1 MKLNVFVALT
11 GLCSRRKAMELIKMG
26 DITVN
31 HWDVRKPSYEIQ
43 EKDTIRFKKKILKIS
58 PDKPIYIAMNKPVG
72 VVTTLSDTHK
82 RPTIISLIAK
92 DVKTRVFPI
101 GRLDTHTTGIILLT
115 NDGEL
120 ANKLAHPKYKVK
132 KVYQITLD
140 KPVTPTD
147 IASIKRGLHL
157 KDGPIKLDDVE
168 QGYNRA
174 KVKVTLHSGRTRI
187 VRRVFESLGYSPQ
200 KLERINFAGITKR
213 GLAQGEWRD
222 LRRVEVIRL
231 KKENPIII
239 EPVKT
244 STPPKRLP
252 NSRTNKRSS
261 DTRTDRKSPNSSVRK
276 RSPKPRVNKRSAK

>member
-11 GLCSRRKAMELIKMG
+11 GLCSRRKAIELIKMG

-31 HWDVRKPSYEIQ
+31 HWDVRKASYIIQ
-43 EKDTIRFKKKILKIS
+43 EKDTIRHHKKILQIS
-58 PDKPIYIAMNKPVG
+58 PEKPIYVAMNKPVG
-72 VVTTLSDTHK
+72 VVTTVKDPHN
-82 RPTIISLIAK
+82 RPTIIDLLAK
-92 DVKTRVFPI
+92 DIKTRIYPI

-140 KPVTPTD
+140 KPVQESD
-147 IASIKRGLHL
+147 LAKIKRGLHL
-157 KDGPIKLDDVE
+157 KDGAIKLDSVE
-168 QGYNRA
+168 QGYNKA

-187 VRRVFESLGYSPQ
+187 VRRIFESLGYTPK

-222 LRRVEVIRL
+222 LRRVEIIKL
-231 KKENPIII
+231 KKDNPIII

-244 STPPKRLP
+244 STPPRKSSKPRDQ
-252 NSRTNKRSS
+252 SRSTPRDQSRSKPR
-261 DTRTDRKSPNSSVRK
+261 TRTTKK
-276 RSPKPRVNKRSAK
+276 